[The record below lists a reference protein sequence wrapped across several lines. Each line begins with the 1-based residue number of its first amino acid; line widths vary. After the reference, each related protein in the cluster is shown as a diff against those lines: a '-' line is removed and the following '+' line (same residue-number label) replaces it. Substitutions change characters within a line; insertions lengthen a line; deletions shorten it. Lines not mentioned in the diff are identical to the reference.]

1 MNDAHLHL
9 IVNHFP
15 LIGVIFGLGILIAG
29 LLLKS
34 KGVQHTAYVLFVISA
49 IFGLLSMRTGEGAEE
64 ILEEMGTSGKLIHE
78 HEEMAEK
85 FILVLYGTGI
95 MALIALITSIK
106 NYSKAIIFGYIT
118 LALAM
123 ATAVLSKNAATSG
136 GEIRHTEIRVNEAS
150 STENT
155 ENQEVEK
162 EGKTDDSY

>member
-15 LIGVIFGLGILIAG
+15 IIGVIFGLGILIVG
-29 LLLKS
+29 LFLKN
-34 KGVQHTAYVLFVISA
+34 KGVMHTAYVLFVISA

-85 FILVLYGTGI
+85 FILILYITGV

-123 ATAVLSKNAATSG
+123 STAVLSKNVATSG
-136 GEIRHTEIRVNEAS
+136 GEVRHTEIREGFTPEEHHENEGVKS
-150 STENT
+150 
-155 ENQEVEK
+155 
-162 EGKTDDSY
+162 DDQP